1 MSAQASLS
9 DPSFPQNDPRELT
22 GWYFYDWANSAF
34 YTTVVT
40 VLAGPYLTEVAK
52 AAADAEGFI
61 YPFGIRVAAGSL
73 YGYVVSLS
81 VGFQVVFLP
90 LLGAVADYSHR
101 KKQMLGLFAYLGA
114 CSTLA
119 LYFLSGDRYLYGAS
133 FFILANLSFGAAIV
147 FYNSFL
153 PEIATPDRRD
163 SVSSKGWGIGYVGGG
178 VLLALNLGLLSQ
190 AERWGLSTAQAVR
203 ICLASAGLW
212 WAVFTVIP
220 LLRLRNRVPVKKL
233 ERSEHL
239 LNIGFR
245 QLRHTLADIR
255 HYPHTLLFLAA
266 YLFYNDGIQTVI
278 ALSAQ
283 FGNQELNIPVD
294 TLTLVIL
301 MVQFVAFGGALL
313 FNVLA
318 SRIGAKRSILLSLVI
333 WTGTL
338 IYIYGYL
345 RTTLQ
350 FFIVAAVLGIVLG
363 GSQALSR
370 SVFSLMIPKGKEAE
384 YFSLYEVSERG
395 TSWMGPFLFAL
406 AYQLTGNYR
415 IAILS
420 LIIFFFVGL
429 AVLVR
434 VDVRRA
440 ALESGNEPPPLV

>member
-52 AAADAEGFI
+52 AAAEAEGFI